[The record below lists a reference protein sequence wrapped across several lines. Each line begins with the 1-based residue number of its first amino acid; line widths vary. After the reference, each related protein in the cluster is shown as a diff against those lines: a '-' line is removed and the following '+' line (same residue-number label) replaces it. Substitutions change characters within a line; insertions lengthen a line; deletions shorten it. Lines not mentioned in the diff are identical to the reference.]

1 MSESNLQR
9 EFGTWDLVAFA
20 VMTMVPIAP
29 MGIYGVIAVLGKGH
43 VPLIYLL
50 AAVAMSFTAW
60 GYGQFARRYPSSG
73 SVYSYV
79 GETFGPSVGFV
90 AGWAI
95 LLDYLLV
102 PGLVILV
109 SALWLKQYTG
119 ISIYVWALVFIVPM
133 TLLNIRGI
141 SMTKRATQVL
151 FVFEVVVFGIF
162 SLVAVYKIL
171 TTPSLHFTLNPFF
184 GTKPFSFNI
193 ILAGASVAVLSF
205 LGFDVMTTLA
215 EESREAQ
222 RSVSRAAVL
231 VIPIIAFFFVSQT
244 YLAAVIHP
252 AHNFQNTDVAF
263 YFIARETGG
272 RWLQFLTLAGTVAA
286 WGFGDTLAA
295 QAGVSRILMAMGREG
310 HLPHFFA
317 KIHPKYRTP
326 YISILIVAVLTLAL
340 VYVMTLQSLSSVVNF
355 GALSAFALM
364 NISLAYHFVR
374 SESRSVM
381 AVLPTI
387 GFFLVGAIWWGLDLL
402 AKEIGVVWMAFGVL
416 YLAYITNGFRSEAT
430 MPGDDAKEA

>member
-1 MSESNLQR
+1 MSNDTMNR
-9 EFGTWDLVAFA
+9 TFGTWDLVAFA

-29 MGIYGVIAVLGKGH
+29 MGIYGVIAALGEGH

-60 GYGQFARRYPSSG
+60 GYGQFAKRYPSSG

-79 GETFGPSVGFV
+79 GETLGSNVGFV

-95 LLDYLLV
+95 LLDYLLI

-133 TLLNIRGI
+133 TGLNILGI

-162 SLVAVYKIL
+162 AVVAVYKIL
-171 TTPSLHFTLNPFF
+171 TTPSLHFTLRPFYNPQ
-184 GTKPFSFNI
+184 TFSYNV

-215 EESREAQ
+215 EESREA
-222 RSVSRAAVL
+222 RKSVSRAAIL

-244 YLAAVIHP
+244 YLAEVIHP
-252 AHNFQNTDVAF
+252 AYNFQNKDIAF
-263 YFIARETGG
+263 YFIARQTGG
-272 RWLQFLTLAGTVAA
+272 HWLQLLTLAGTVAA

-295 QAGVSRILMAMGREG
+295 QAGVSRVLMAMGREG
-310 HLPHFFA
+310 HLPSVFA
-317 KIHPKYRTP
+317 KLHPEYRTP
-326 YISILIVAVLTLAL
+326 YVSILVVAVLTLGL

-364 NISLAYHFVR
+364 NVSLAYHFVR
-374 SESRSVM
+374 NESRSAM
-381 AVLPTI
+381 AFVPTI
-387 GFFLVGAIWWGLDLL
+387 GFLLVAAIWWGLDLL
-402 AKEIGVVWMAFGVL
+402 AKEIGVVWLVVGVL
-416 YLAYITNGFRSEAT
+416 YLAYITNGFRKEAT
-430 MPGDDAKEA
+430 MPGESVEG